1 MRMRKATV
9 SKTNNVSP
17 MQRQFADTY
26 EDKRKTMFLYTAR
39 ELTGRAM
46 SREYVAKEKSFDW
59 NKFCEYF
66 ESHYQNYSADEIL
79 SEILAHCYW
88 LASESQVID
97 LYFRYQEDARK
108 NSNNSSKQKSEAKFD
123 FAK

>member
-1 MRMRKATV
+1 
-9 SKTNNVSP
+9 
-17 MQRQFADTY
+17 MQRQFANTY
-26 EDKRKTMFLYTAR
+26 EDKRKAMFLYTAR

-46 SREYVAKEKSFDW
+46 SREYIAKEKSFDW
-59 NKFCEYF
+59 DKFCEYF
-66 ESHYQNYSADEIL
+66 ESQYETYSADEML
-79 SEILAHCYW
+79 NEILTNCYW

-108 NSNNSSKQKSEAKFD
+108 NSNNSSKQKSEFNFD

>member
-1 MRMRKATV
+1 MRKATT
-9 SKTNNVSP
+9 SKSNVSI
-17 MQRQFADTY
+17 MQKQFANTY
-26 EDKRKTMFLYTAR
+26 EDKRKAMFLYTAR

-46 SREYVAKEKSFDW
+46 SREYIAKEKSFDW

-66 ESHYQNYSADEIL
+66 ESEYENYSANEMLTEIL
-79 SEILAHCYW
+79 NNCYW
-88 LASESQVID
+88 LASESQVIE

-108 NSNNSSKQKSEAKFD
+108 NSNKESKQKSLKEFD